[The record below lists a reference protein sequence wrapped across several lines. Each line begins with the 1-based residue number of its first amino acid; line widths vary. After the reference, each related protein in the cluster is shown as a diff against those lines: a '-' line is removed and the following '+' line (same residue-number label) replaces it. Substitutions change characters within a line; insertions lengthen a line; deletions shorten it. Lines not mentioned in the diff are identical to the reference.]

1 MTAES
6 ASGVTVRRRV
16 VAAPTTFKESPHPLN
31 AAFVR
36 TLRNPLGFFGLA
48 ILSLLV
54 LIALAAPL
62 IAPYDP
68 VVQHPGREL
77 LAPGPD
83 FLLGTDEL
91 GRDLLSRVIYGTRPS
106 LVVALMVVVL
116 GGGLG
121 IVTGL
126 AAGYLGGWV
135 NAVLMRFFDAMFA
148 FPPILLGFV
157 IIAALGPGTTQV
169 AYAIALAVVPTLG
182 RVARSLVL
190 KERNRDYVLAARCTG
205 ARNGRVMF
213 LHVLPN
219 AVSPMI
225 VNLALVMG
233 FSVLAEASLAFLGLG
248 TQPPTPSW
256 GAMLNESRAYLRND
270 PWMATCPGVVLAL
283 LLLGL
288 NYLADALRDAFD
300 PRRVNAGF

>member
-1 MTAES
+1 MAVES
-6 ASGVTVRRRV
+6 ASGVTVRRHV
-16 VAAPTTFKESPHPLN
+16 VAAPITFRKSPHPLN

-36 TLRNPLGFFGLA
+36 TWRNPLGFFGLA
-48 ILSLLV
+48 ILGLLV

-68 VVQHPGREL
+68 VDQHPGREL

-106 LVVALMVVVL
+106 LVVAVMVVVL

-121 IVTGL
+121 IITGL

-135 NAVLMRFFDAMFA
+135 NALLMRFFDAMFA

-256 GAMLNESRAYLRND
+256 GAMLNESRAYLRTD
-270 PWMATCPGVVLAL
+270 PWMAICPGVVLAL